1 MHIIFISGERSHDKR
16 NQILQV
22 KPKIMWIFFTAALI
36 LKRKLWSHR
45 KTKPW
50 LKQKWAELQ
59 RLAIVLNTISGFR
72 YFSMKTTWVRL
83 SLVSGLPWFT
93 LTYLSDQNCSD
104 QWSLGSFWNFLAMID
119 RRLNLS
125 NFTITNFNIKY
136 QIKTL

>member
-22 KPKIMWIFFTAALI
+22 KPKIMWIFFTAALK